1 MKLKSLHIYG
11 YGKFINYKMD
21 ELSPD
26 IQVIFGENEAGKSTI
41 MSFIHSILFGFP
53 SKQQSLLRYEPKTHS
68 AYGGQ
73 ITIMTREY
81 GEVVIER
88 VRGKSAGDVTVF
100 LRDGVTGGEELLT
113 QVLRGMSRTLYENVF
128 SFNLS
133 GLQEVQRLK
142 NDEITRYLLAT
153 GSIGSDILLQ
163 ADEAFQK
170 ELDYL
175 FKPGGRKP
183 ILNEQI
189 KILREQEAEL
199 RQARRENEKYE
210 ALLIK
215 KEQLSI
221 EIQNLDKESST
232 NERNYRKMK
241 ELVEKWSL
249 ITEYEHVC
257 EKIERLQP
265 VSFPTDGLIRYE
277 QLFNNRLAIFSKWK
291 ALQEKSEKTSASI
304 IKNTESQID
313 DQLLKKVKKYMDE
326 WPHYKQIQGE
336 IEALEK
342 SINEYIEQI
351 ERIRQ
356 DLHFSKD
363 KDIQEINLSFDMKA
377 QIKDKLHQLV
387 GLETEEQQILS
398 QIERLYK
405 EVDIAEKK
413 CETIEQEMLSESDF
427 NKLQKQ
433 RVNWKN
439 REQLI
444 EEEKSIKRDL
454 EIEIERNA
462 ILEKQSKM
470 SLMMN
475 VIFFVL
481 SIGLFI
487 WGWSQRE
494 YFLTIVAIIAFVYA
508 IIAFVLGKKQKN
520 ISNVEHLQSKLA
532 MIKNQLESEGDYINP
547 QVIYDEQQSLRNE
560 WKQTFQGLEEKKYNL
575 QEWTSYK
582 EKNKSEQEIIQ
593 TELVQIK
600 DQLGLPIFFAN
611 SRLDDAYELLLK
623 LFQLHSN
630 MMHAKKERDEKQE
643 KYDKWL
649 EELREIAL
657 EVGITEVDKVV
668 ILHQFKGSYES
679 EQAKKNNIIDL
690 IEKKNDIV
698 EEQKLLEVEIN
709 EYDKVIQELFDH
721 AGVENEEEFRSVG
734 KRFEELE
741 RLQMRVEVL
750 KAQIGSDMLVESENY
765 DSEDELNDIVGKIVI
780 QMTANEKK
788 LQDLR
793 QQLASINHK
802 IEQLEEGG
810 TYTDKLHRFHQ
821 SKSNFNE
828 QAQKWAKIML
838 AQTLLQKTM
847 SNYIKDR
854 FPKVM
859 KTAEAYMSMLTN
871 NQYVQIS
878 FQQNESILVR
888 HQNGTYYAPAELS
901 RGTSEQLYTALRFAL
916 VQVLHEDYPFPII
929 IDDGFVNFDKQRT
942 DNVLQLMKTISK
954 TSQVF
959 LFTCHEHIK
968 ANFDPSHCYALTESR
983 EQHVT

>member
-1 MKLKSLHIYG
+1 
-11 YGKFINYKMD
+11 
-21 ELSPD
+21 
-26 IQVIFGENEAGKSTI
+26 
-41 MSFIHSILFGFP
+41 
-53 SKQQSLLRYEPKTHS
+53 
-68 AYGGQ
+68 
-73 ITIMTREY
+73 
-81 GEVVIER
+81 
-88 VRGKSAGDVTVF
+88 
-100 LRDGVTGGEELLT
+100 
-113 QVLRGMSRTLYENVF
+113 
-128 SFNLS
+128 
-133 GLQEVQRLK
+133 
-142 NDEITRYLLAT
+142 
-153 GSIGSDILLQ
+153 IGSDILLQ

-199 RQARRENEKYE
+199 RQARQENEKYE

-405 EVDIAEKK
+405 EVEIAENK
-413 CETIEQEMLSESDF
+413 CETIEQKMLSESDF

-433 RVNWKN
+433 RVNWKS

-444 EEEKSIKRDL
+444 EEKKSIKRDL

-547 QVIYDEQQSLRNE
+547 QVIY
-560 WKQTFQGLEEKKYNL
+560 
-575 QEWTSYK
+575 
-582 EKNKSEQEIIQ
+582 
-593 TELVQIK
+593 
-600 DQLGLPIFFAN
+600 
-611 SRLDDAYELLLK
+611 
-623 LFQLHSN
+623 
-630 MMHAKKERDEKQE
+630 
-643 KYDKWL
+643 
-649 EELREIAL
+649 
-657 EVGITEVDKVV
+657 
-668 ILHQFKGSYES
+668 
-679 EQAKKNNIIDL
+679 
-690 IEKKNDIV
+690 
-698 EEQKLLEVEIN
+698 
-709 EYDKVIQELFDH
+709 
-721 AGVENEEEFRSVG
+721 
-734 KRFEELE
+734 
-741 RLQMRVEVL
+741 
-750 KAQIGSDMLVESENY
+750 
-765 DSEDELNDIVGKIVI
+765 
-780 QMTANEKK
+780 
-788 LQDLR
+788 
-793 QQLASINHK
+793 
-802 IEQLEEGG
+802 
-810 TYTDKLHRFHQ
+810 
-821 SKSNFNE
+821 
-828 QAQKWAKIML
+828 
-838 AQTLLQKTM
+838 
-847 SNYIKDR
+847 
-854 FPKVM
+854 
-859 KTAEAYMSMLTN
+859 
-871 NQYVQIS
+871 
-878 FQQNESILVR
+878 
-888 HQNGTYYAPAELS
+888 
-901 RGTSEQLYTALRFAL
+901 
-916 VQVLHEDYPFPII
+916 
-929 IDDGFVNFDKQRT
+929 
-942 DNVLQLMKTISK
+942 
-954 TSQVF
+954 
-959 LFTCHEHIK
+959 
-968 ANFDPSHCYALTESR
+968 
-983 EQHVT
+983 